1 VPIEKLSDFIEQT
14 RKFAEAT
21 GEKQGARRQARCW
34 YRGQCKV
41 SWTLEPKLY
50 RDRIEAAKPT
60 ESEVKEILRLERHL
74 VRDFRLI
81 SSSLRNGDESDAKLY
96 FLEQHYG
103 LPTRLLDWTTNP
115 LIALYFSC
123 ADPNYKDQDG
133 KVFMMDAYNLAKNP
147 QPSGAPFGIATD
159 RREEFKLWIQH
170 IFDWKRLN
178 KAKTTQQTF
187 PICPEHF
194 DRRISLQ
201 LGCFTFHIPNVG
213 HWRLPETDPISSL
226 TISRGMAKAR
236 LLEEL
241 AAVNIHE
248 FSVYGDLEAL
258 ARYLK
263 RAYSFD

>member
-1 VPIEKLSDFIEQT
+1 MPIEKLSDFIEET

-21 GEKQGARRQARCW
+21 GEKQEAHRQARCW
-34 YRGQCKV
+34 YRGQCNA

-50 RDRIEAAKPT
+50 RNRIEAAKPT
-60 ESEVKEILRLERHL
+60 DSEVKKILDLERRL

-123 ADPNYKDQDG
+123 AGQDQNG
-133 KVFMMDAYNLAKNP
+133 KVFMMDAYNLAKKR
-147 QPSGAPFGIATD
+147 QPSRAPFGIATD
-159 RREEFKLWIQH
+159 RREEFRLWMQH
-170 IFDWKRLN
+170 IFDWKRLD

-201 LGCFTFHIPNVG
+201 LGCFTFHIPDEG
-213 HWRLPETDPISSL
+213 HWRLPETNPIRSL
-226 TISRGMAKAR
+226 TISGGGAKAK
-236 LLEEL
+236 LFEEL
-241 AAVNIHE
+241 SAVNIHE

-263 RAYSFD
+263 RTYGFR